1 MRYIA
6 EFTNRSGEDIEVLIT
21 TEKEE
26 SSVTK
31 IMLSGDPVQIEM
43 DANSLMDPIKSQ
55 SATISILT
63 YKPYFDM

>member
-31 IMLSGDPVQIEM
+31 IM
-43 DANSLMDPIKSQ
+43 
-55 SATISILT
+55 
-63 YKPYFDM
+63 